1 MGERDLGPFS
11 PAPGTYPGRA
21 GSKNGYLYG
30 KNQTYMAGLHQ
41 ARLSY
46 LESVQCAISHPNAWE
61 SMTLGHFGPFQAPIQ
76 GSKNGYFYGKNQTN
90 MAGLHQARLSY
101 L

>member
-21 GSKNGYLYG
+21 GPKNGYFYG
-30 KNQTYMAGLHQ
+30 KNQTNMAGLRQ

-61 SMTLGHFGPFQAPIQ
+61 SMT
-76 GSKNGYFYGKNQTN
+76 
-90 MAGLHQARLSY
+90 
-101 L
+101 

>member
-21 GSKNGYLYG
+21 GPKNGYFYG
-30 KNQTYMAGLHQ
+30 KNQTNMAGLRQ
-41 ARLSY
+41 ASLSH

-61 SMTLGHFGPFQAPIQ
+61 SVTLGLFHPLQVLIQ
-76 GSKNGYFYGKNQTN
+76 GPRGSKMAFLRLKLDQNGRPAPG
-90 MAGLHQARLSY
+90 
-101 L
+101 